1 MLPVFLQILGRIILN
16 GKVSGSYNRK
26 SNVLVRTEQM
36 KNFDRLIAA
45 AFLCTAL
52 CFAGCNLYLHSLFS
66 GDGSRE
72 YRVEADRAAADA
84 EEYGWQHVDLSR
96 YPSILGIYP
105 MEEGGDFF
113 RPEQDYMI
121 REIGGT
127 LYRIDYDAD
136 ASMTSRKGQIA
147 WGVNLI
153 LAAIV
158 ALVFCVLFF
167 VRYKVLKPF
176 EQLSEVPCALA
187 RGNLTVPLREGKNRF
202 FGKFVWGLDLLREN
216 LEQKK
221 QRELTLQ
228 REKKTLLLS
237 ISHDIKTPLAA
248 IKLYAKA
255 LSKGLYPGRE
265 REIGDSIDG
274 KADEIENFVSE
285 IIRASHEDFLS
296 LPVNMGEC
304 FLSDVLKEIEMYYGD
319 KLPLVKTELSIGNYA
334 DCLLKGDRD
343 RLVEVLQNIMENAV
357 KYGDGRWIDIS
368 VAREEDCC
376 LISVRNSGCTIAQE
390 ELAHIF
396 DSFWRG
402 ANAEKIKG
410 SGLGLYI
417 CRKLMEKMDGGIY
430 AEAGDGEMCVTVV
443 ARKA

>member
-1 MLPVFLQILGRIILN
+1 M
-16 GKVSGSYNRK
+16 K
-26 SNVLVRTEQM
+26 S
-36 KNFDRLIAA
+36 FDRLIAVA
-45 AFLCTAL
+45 VFCAAL
-52 CFAGCNLYLHSLFS
+52 CFAGCNLYLSSLFS
-66 GDGSRE
+66 RDGSRE
-72 YRVEADRAAADA
+72 YRVEADRAAADV
-84 EEYGWQHVDLSR
+84 EEYGLEHVDLSK
-96 YPSILGIYP
+96 YPSIVGIYP
-105 MEEGGDFF
+105 MEGDGADFF
-113 RPEQDYMI
+113 RTDQDYVI
-121 REIGGT
+121 REIHGT
-127 LYRIDYDAD
+127 LYRIDYVSD
-136 ASMTSRKGQIA
+136 ASAVREKGRIVGGANLLLGLIA
-147 WGVNLI
+147 
-153 LAAIV
+153 
-158 ALVFCVLFF
+158 ALVLGMLLF
-167 VRYKVLKPF
+167 VRFKVLRPF
-176 EQLSEVPCALA
+176 ELLSEVPYALA
-187 RGNLTVPLREGKNRF
+187 RGNLSVPLREGKNRY

-228 REKKTLLLS
+228 KEKKTLVLS
-237 ISHDIKTPLAA
+237 ISHDIKTPLSA

-255 LSKGLYPGRE
+255 LSRGLYPGRE

-285 IIRASHEDFLS
+285 IIRASHEDIIS

-304 FLSDVLKEIEMYYGD
+304 FLSEVLKEIVSYYGD
-319 KLPLVKTELSIGNYA
+319 KLPLVRTEFSIGDYA

-343 RLVEVLQNIMENAV
+343 RLVEVLQNIMENAM
-357 KYGDGRWIDIS
+357 KYGDGRWISIS

-376 LISVRNSGCTIAQE
+376 LIAVRNSGCTINQE

-402 ANAEKIKG
+402 ANAEKVKG

-430 AEAGDGEMCVTVV
+430 AEAEHGEICITVV